1 MNPLNEVPQYALRNL
16 THQGLRSFLTLLGV
30 VIGIAAIVTLFS
42 LGSGLNNAAT
52 EQFEKLG
59 SNTLFVAPSGQLA
72 SGGNSNS
79 PTTNVKVLTQ
89 STIDKIKAIPQV
101 EVVLAPVTAP
111 TTVEFG
117 REVLSGVFI
126 ATSPDEAKEFRN
138 TGFLELDEGRD
149 FENRDAFSIIIGH
162 KLAYDTFDRD
172 IHLGDKLKV
181 EGKSFK
187 VIGIAK
193 ENAQSF
199 GGGPN
204 VNTTIFGTKKGFN
217 QVFSDTDPV
226 FLLVK
231 TKSKDDVELVKDK
244 IERIFESVYGKD
256 QKVFEVST
264 SEQLLTQIG
273 QFLGIIQLVLVG
285 IASISLLVGGIGI
298 MNTMI
303 MSVLERTSEIGVM
316 KAIGA
321 TNTLVLSVF
330 LAEAGFIGL
339 VGGVFGVI
347 FGYALA
353 FLVGYISVASGLAL
367 KVELDMGLIIGS
379 LLFAMVVGML
389 SGLIPARRAARMDPV
404 VALRGAE

>member
-1 MNPLNEVPQYALRNL
+1 MNPLSEVPQYALRNL

-42 LGSGLNNAAT
+42 LGAGLNNAAT
-52 EQFEKLG
+52 EQFERLG

-72 SGGNSNS
+72 SSSSDG
-79 PTTNVKVLTQ
+79 PVTNVKTLSE

-101 EVVLAPVTAP
+101 EVVLAPLSAP
-111 TTVEFG
+111 MNIEFG
-117 REVLSGVFI
+117 REVVSGVFI
-126 ATSPDEAKEFRN
+126 ATTPDEAKEFSN
-138 TGFLELDEGRD
+138 TGFLEFAEGRD
-149 FENRDAFSIIIGH
+149 FENRDVFSIIIGH
-162 KLAYDTFDRD
+162 GLAHNTFDRE
-172 IHLGDKLKV
+172 IKLGDKIKI
-181 EGKSFK
+181 EGRSFK
-187 VIGIAK
+187 VTGIAK

-204 VNTTIFGTKKGFN
+204 VNTTVFGTKKGFN
-217 QVFSDTDPV
+217 QVFTEADPV

-231 TKSKDDVELVKDK
+231 TKSKDEVELVKDK
-244 IERIFESVYGKD
+244 IERIFESIYGKD
-256 QKVFEVST
+256 QKVFEVAT
-264 SEQLLTQIG
+264 SEQLLAQIG

-353 FLVGYISVASGLAL
+353 FLVGIISVASGLAL
-367 KVELDMGLIIGS
+367 SVQIDPILIVGS